1 MFDEQVSCSPDPK
14 HPIQFW
20 NDNSWIFTNS
30 LTGQIAFFDEN
41 SNKKR
46 KRQTGIVKY
55 ILIGQINRENSNLR
69 IILELEVGSG
79 EQYKDYDVRK
89 KNDTCKF
96 ASFNHHSFF
105 ADMWWIAVCIT
116 KSDSRDPTA
125 TRKYFRIQRI
135 SQVYWSDVMREIFD
149 QKAGFNS
156 EAKLFGIGVGFTS
169 G

>member
-1 MFDEQVSCSPDPK
+1 MLYKTRFSVESVLIYKQFVKSSCRLVYFAEK
-14 HPIQFW
+14 RVLYGKLGQF
-20 NDNSWIFTNS
+20 
-30 LTGQIAFFDEN
+30 
-41 SNKKR
+41 KK
-46 KRQTGIVKY
+46 IVKSLQV
-55 ILIGQINRENSNLR
+55 ICTRDSTKVLR
-69 IILELEVGSG
+69 ASLCLSKIKIMMSE
-79 EQYKDYDVRK
+79 K